1 MAKGE
6 GHGPR
11 ALTVS
16 QGGQR
21 LAFIGPLD
29 STVSVL
35 DAESLDEVS
44 KGVYDA
50 YPLDF
55 RATRIVHCMYM

>member
-1 MAKGE
+1 MLANTVAKGE
-6 GHGPR
+6 VYGPR
-11 ALTVS
+11 ALSVS

-44 KGVYDA
+44 RGVYCT
-50 YPLDF
+50 L
-55 RATRIVHCMYM
+55 

>member
-1 MAKGE
+1 MLANTVAKGE
-6 GHGPR
+6 VYGPR
-11 ALTVS
+11 ALSVS

-29 STVSVL
+29 STMSVL

-44 KGVYDA
+44 RGVYCT
-50 YPLDF
+50 L
-55 RATRIVHCMYM
+55 